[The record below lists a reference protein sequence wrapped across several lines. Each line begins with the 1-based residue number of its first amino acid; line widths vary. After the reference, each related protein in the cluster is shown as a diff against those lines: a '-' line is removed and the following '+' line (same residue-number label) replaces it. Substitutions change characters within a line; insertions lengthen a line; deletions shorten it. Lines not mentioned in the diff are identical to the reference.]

1 VFGYLTIISYL
12 CGMKDKLK
20 KYKLVGLENTS
31 YSRLVLV
38 GRLKQKGLAHDAYY
52 SMGKNYY
59 WVKRG
64 NTV

>member
-1 VFGYLTIISYL
+1 
-12 CGMKDKLK
+12 MKDKLK